1 MRNEIRTVECN
12 SGRFQHFPVLFL
24 TVEKITDFSKKREN
38 EISSSSWSGSRI
50 LRYSAANALRSP
62 VKNLKG
68 ASDG

>member
-1 MRNEIRTVECN
+1 MRIEIRTVECN

-24 TVEKITDFSKKREN
+24 TVEKITDFSKKEID
-38 EISSSSWSGSRI
+38 EISSGSRS
-50 LRYSAANALRSP
+50 LRYSAASALRSP